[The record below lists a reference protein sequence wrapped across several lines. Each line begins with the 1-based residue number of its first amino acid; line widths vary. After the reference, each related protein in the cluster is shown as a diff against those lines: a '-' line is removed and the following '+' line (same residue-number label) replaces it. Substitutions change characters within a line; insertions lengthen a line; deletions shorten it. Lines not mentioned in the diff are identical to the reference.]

1 MSNNLEEAKQ
11 VLEDNKTLEAVLNPQ
26 MAKKRI
32 RLPLQRDVNLVES
45 ILDKKLE
52 TRESKF
58 KERKLSDIQDKY
70 KKEIEAIHTK
80 AIELRKEAEK
90 IAKTIENESSGNIKA
105 KFLSNNYGSG
115 YWNELP
121 EDMDQAVSDEIF
133 EVDGDSFPELLEIKK
148 EIEEFLLNVKIGMA
162 PLADVKPLLE
172 KIDKMLL

>member
-1 MSNNLEEAKQ
+1 MNNLAEAKQ
-11 VLEDNKTLEAVLNPQ
+11 VLEENKSLEAVLNPQ

-32 RLPLQRDVNLVES
+32 KLPLARDVNLVQS

-52 TRESKF
+52 ARESKF
-58 KERKLSDIQDKY
+58 KDKKLADIKDKY
-70 KKEIEAIHTK
+70 KKEIETIHVK

-90 IAKTIENESSGNIKA
+90 IAKTIESESSGNIKA
-105 KFLSNNYGSG
+105 KFLHDEYGSS

-121 EDMDQAVSDEIF
+121 KDMDEATSEEIF
-133 EVDGDSFPELLEIKK
+133 EADGDSFPELVEIKK
-148 EIEEFLLNVKIGMA
+148 EMDEFMLNVKIGMA